1 MEKKGNAEIS
11 EPSENLKKEDNSYM
25 GELTMKNKDA
35 DKNNIINMAF
45 NKIGNDPNAVFVNT
59 DKLLENVIEINES
72 EQDQHPPFNVDPMTS
87 VFPKETLIKN
97 TNPSVIKRKF
107 EITHKEGIIR
117 YTYTLVFYKNYNI
130 FFITPNGKFASWV
143 YSCTHSFVDSY
154 EQETEIIFGER
165 DHPYLEM
172 FCSKFMNEF
181 GTILNHASVL
191 FAVSVYDQ
199 CYDNKDVLKQ
209 IFDNLSD
216 VIMYIHSF
224 KKSENNS

>member
-1 MEKKGNAEIS
+1 MRKEGNAEIF
-11 EPSENLKKEDNSYM
+11 EPSKNLKKEENNCK
-25 GELTMKNKDA
+25 EKLTMKNKDA

-45 NKIGNDPNAVFVNT
+45 NKIGNDPNADFVNT
-59 DKLLENVIEINES
+59 DTLLENVLEINEI
-72 EQDQHPPFNVDPMTS
+72 EQDQHPPYNVNPMTS
-87 VFPKETLIKN
+87 VFPKEELTKN
-97 TNPSVIKRKF
+97 ANPSVITRKF
-107 EITHKEGIIR
+107 EVTHKEGIIR

-181 GTILNHASVL
+181 ATILNHASVL
-191 FAVSVYDQ
+191 FAISVYNR
-199 CYDNKDVLKQ
+199 CYDSKEVLKQ
-209 IFDNLSD
+209 IFDNLGD
-216 VIMYIHSF
+216 IIMYIHSF
-224 KKSENNS
+224 KKSEN